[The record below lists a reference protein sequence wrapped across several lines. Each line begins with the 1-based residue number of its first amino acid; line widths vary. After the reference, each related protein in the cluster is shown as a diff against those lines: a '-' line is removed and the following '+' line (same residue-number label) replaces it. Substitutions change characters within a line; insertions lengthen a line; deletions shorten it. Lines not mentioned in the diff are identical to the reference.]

1 MAKRRRALSEG
12 AEAAVEDSWR
22 RLTWDDLEAWA
33 GVRSVQ
39 RGRSYQRSGR
49 VQDLARTEDG
59 GLTAWVRG
67 TQRYATLVEP
77 GEQGEGTSEL
87 TSRCTCPVG
96 TRCKHA
102 VAVVVAYLDALQ
114 HGRDVPVAAGSDR
127 RLRLLA
133 GEEMDEETGG
143 ELADEENEEAEE
155 EWSGPAHRSR
165 AARPARPGAAGRRD
179 QVRTYLEGLPPAELV
194 TYVLNLVAQ
203 YPEVGRELQTRS
215 ALAQG
220 EAGELVRQ
228 ARREIRRLTAEP
240 AWANHWTG
248 ESNLPDYGGLKRL
261 FERLLEMGQ
270 ADALLELGETLME
283 TGTRQVGSSD
293 DEGETAG
300 EIAACLDVVLRA
312 VPASGRPDAD
322 KLLYTIDLLLGDEYD
337 LIQDADVVLERDW
350 PASAWS
356 TVADRLAERLR
367 DLPAPRG
374 EDFFSRYQRDG
385 LSGWMITALR
395 ASGRE
400 AEVLPL
406 MEAEARVTGSYQRLV
421 DELLAARRV
430 DDARRWALEGIER
443 TQHQWPGIAEHLR
456 QRLGK
461 LAEQRKDWP
470 AVAAMRAE
478 EFFTGPS
485 VHTLKTLEKAAER
498 ARCRPA
504 VRAAALHF
512 LETGVRPAPAKA
524 PGTGSRRSGKSQPAK
539 AGPAWPLPEVP
550 PELRHPDR
558 DAWPEREG
566 PHYDVLLQLALK
578 DRQSDDILRWYDLL
592 CEDRGRAGYGGYD
605 TDNLAG
611 QVADAVAATHPDRAA
626 AVYREIVDGYIAQTS
641 PAAYEAALPYLRKLR
656 DLLHRQK
663 RDGEW
668 RQYLAGLRETERRKR
683 RLMEV
688 LDRLERRPIVEG

>member
-1 MAKRRRALSEG
+1 MAKPRRAPSEG
-12 AEAAVEDSWR
+12 AEAAAEDSWR

-33 GVRSVQ
+33 CVRSVE

-59 GLTAWVRG
+59 GLLAWVRG
-67 TQRYATLVEP
+67 TQRYATVVERAKD
-77 GEQGEGTSEL
+77 GEDTSEL
-87 TSRCTCPVG
+87 ASRCTCPVG
-96 TRCKHA
+96 HRCKHA

-114 HGRDVPVAAGSDR
+114 HGHDVPVAAGSDR

-133 GEEMDEETGG
+133 GEERDEETGA
-143 ELADEENEEAEE
+143 ELAEEEDEEAEE
-155 EWSGPAHRSR
+155 EWPGSARRSR
-165 AARPARPGAAGRRD
+165 AARPARAQAAGRSD

-194 TYVLNLVAQ
+194 TYLLNLAAQ

-215 ALAQG
+215 ALATG

-228 ARREIRRLTAEP
+228 ARREIRRLTVEP

-261 FERLLEMGQ
+261 FERLLEMAQ
-270 ADALLELGETLME
+270 ADALLELGATLME
-283 TGTRQVGSSD
+283 AGTRQVGSSD

-322 KLLYTIDLLLGDEYD
+322 KLLYTIDLLLQDDYD
-337 LIQDADVVLERDW
+337 LIQDADIVLERDW

-356 TVADRLAERLR
+356 AVADRLTERLR
-367 DLPAPRG
+367 DLPEPRG
-374 EDFFSRYQRDG
+374 EDFFSRYQRDR
-385 LSGWMITALR
+385 LTGWIITALQ

-406 MEAEARVTGSYQRLV
+406 MEAEACVTGSYQRLV

-430 DDARRWALEGIER
+430 DEARRWALEGIER
-443 TQHQWPGIAEHLR
+443 TQRQWPGIAEGLR
-456 QRLGK
+456 QRLRE
-461 LAEQRKDWP
+461 LAERRKDWP

-485 VHTLKTLEKAAER
+485 VHTLKTLEKAAQR
-498 ARCRPA
+498 AGCRPA

-524 PGTGSRRSGKSQPAK
+524 PAPGAVVRASRPRPPRPGRCPRS
-539 AGPAWPLPEVP
+539 P
-550 PELRHPDR
+550 PSCATRIGMRDQSVRDR
-558 DAWPEREG
+558 TTT
-566 PHYDVLLQLALK
+566 Y
-578 DRQSDDILRWYDLL
+578 S
-592 CEDRGRAGYGGYD
+592 C
-605 TDNLAG
+605 T
-611 QVADAVAATHPDRAA
+611 
-626 AVYREIVDGYIAQTS
+626 
-641 PAAYEAALPYLRKLR
+641 
-656 DLLHRQK
+656 LH
-663 RDGEW
+663 
-668 RQYLAGLRETERRKR
+668 
-683 RLMEV
+683 
-688 LDRLERRPIVEG
+688 